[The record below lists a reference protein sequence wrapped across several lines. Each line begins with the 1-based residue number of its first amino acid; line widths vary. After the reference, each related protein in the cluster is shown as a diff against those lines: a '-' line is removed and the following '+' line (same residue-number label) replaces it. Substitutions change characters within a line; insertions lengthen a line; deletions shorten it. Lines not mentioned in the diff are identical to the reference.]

1 MQFLYRKFIIWFIAL
16 LSVVVSFSAIADT
29 NLSHFTFSGTT
40 RFRYEN
46 LNDQFRKNLTG
57 SDKVLAIRNLV
68 AGSWRITFNFLINI
82 AEKYPK

>member
-1 MQFLYRKFIIWFIAL
+1 M
-16 LSVVVSFSAIADT
+16 VVSFSAIADT